1 MSATLSIKEELAK
14 LKPVETDLTV
24 AEARTLAAS
33 LRQRWE
39 ELGAV
44 QTGAVESG
52 LDASGAELGDLRAKV
67 DDLEYDNKMR
77 LGAVIGFGEV
87 LDDLASVAATTT
99 DPAVSAAITRV
110 MSKARGIFTKFDLQE
125 ISGVGS
131 AFDAELHEEVST
143 EPAGAGRQAGT
154 VLRVVQRGYRY
165 RDQVFRRAQVVVAR

>member
-1 MSATLSIKEELAK
+1 MSATLSIKDELAK

-44 QTGAVESG
+44 QTGAGESG
-52 LDASGAELGDLRAKV
+52 LDASTAELSELRTKV
-67 DDLEYDNKMR
+67 DDFEYDNKLR

-87 LDDLASVAATTT
+87 LDDLASLAQSSGDPTVNAAVAK
-99 DPAVSAAITRV
+99 V
-110 MSKARGIFTKFDLQE
+110 MSKARGIFAKFELTE

-131 AFDAELHEEVST
+131 RFDAQLHEEVSS
-143 EPAGAGRQAGT
+143 ESASSGKPPGT
-154 VLRVVQRGYRY
+154 VVRVLQRGYRY
-165 RDQVFRRAQVVVAR
+165 RDEVFRRAQVVVTR

>member
-1 MSATLSIKEELAK
+1 MSATLSIKDELAK

-52 LDASGAELGDLRAKV
+52 LDASTAELSDLRAKV
-67 DDLEYDNKMR
+67 DDFEYDTRMR

-87 LDDLASVAATTT
+87 LDDLAGIANASG
-99 DPAVSAAITRV
+99 DPAVNAAVAKV
-110 MSKARGIFTKFDLQE
+110 MSKARGIFSKFDLTE
-125 ISGVGS
+125 ISGAGS
-131 AFDAELHEEVST
+131 RFDPQLHEEVSA
-143 EPAGAGRQAGT
+143 ESAAGQQPGT

-165 RDQVFRRAQVVVAR
+165 RDDVFRRAQVVVAR